1 MDPIRDT
8 YATRRYRGG
17 YIHICHNRSTLRM
30 EYRAQL
36 PDGKT
41 VEVKSQRAAEM
52 AINAVTK

>member
-1 MDPIRDT
+1 MDHKDT
-8 YATRRYRGG
+8 YSTRRYRGG
-17 YIHICHNRSTLRM
+17 YIHICHNRTTRMM

-52 AINAVTK
+52 AINSVTK

>member
-1 MDPIRDT
+1 MDLKDT
-8 YATRRYRGG
+8 YSTRRYRGG
-17 YIHICHNRSTLRM
+17 YIHICHNRSTRMM